1 MGHGDE
7 PFPAEVIDDLR
18 DDLRRAY
25 EERKAL
31 AEELSQA
38 QSRIA
43 FFEHSQAA
51 GQHPPLPPRPP
62 ARPLI
67 HLKLIEVMREVT
79 SVAKTGMNTQ
89 QNYPFRGIDGVMN
102 EVGPAMRK
110 VGVLAIPTVLQYKN
124 RDTLTTGDK
133 KTREV
138 VMEVRYDFYAEDG
151 SSVSAIV
158 WGESLDFSDK
168 GTAKA
173 LSVALR
179 QALLQTLMLP
189 TQEPTTDDNGHY
201 HTRAGTPTLS
211 GWTAKHGRELIDH
224 GSLDEV
230 IGFWPAV
237 VESSSIEA
245 PSGYAD
251 KSTWGEGIAERIGE
265 LVAAE
270 KSPEVLREMYGKLK
284 AADMIG
290 LWYVDAVRAQR
301 SMIGDLVVERGKQ
314 AIGERVKAFDHC
326 MQLITGADNHAA
338 LDNALVH
345 CMADRTDG
353 PLTQDQ
359 YNQLLAVANE
369 RRIKMPAGLPAGE
382 GAPDEFLAP
391 AEFLAPVEFLPAV
404 GGAWDVFVAACG
416 TDGMDVDQLD
426 ALLTGEGDTT
436 PAAEFGMPG
445 LLRVIDAIK
454 RCHQR
459 DHSIGATERAAL
471 LQEVREYAHAVGII
485 IPDANL

>member
-7 PFPAEVIDDLR
+7 PFPAEVIGDLR
-18 DDLRRAY
+18 DDLRRADQ
-25 EERKAL
+25 ERKQL
-31 AEELSQA
+31 AEELNQA
-38 QSRIA
+38 QNRIA
-43 FFEHSQAA
+43 FFEHSQDA
-51 GQHPPLPPRPP
+51 GPT
-62 ARPLI
+62 RPLI

-151 SSVSAIV
+151 SSVSAVV

-179 QALLQTLMLP
+179 QALLQALMLP

-211 GWTAKHGRELIDH
+211 GWTAAYGKRVLTEGTLT
-224 GSLDEV
+224 EV
-230 IGFWPAV
+230 IDFWPAI

-245 PSGYAD
+245 QHQAGSGWL
-251 KSTWGEGIAERIGE
+251 TWGELAAKRVADLVSAEQ
-265 LVAAE
+265 
-270 KSPEVLREMYGKLK
+270 SPETLRAWWGQLK

-290 LWYVDAVRAQR
+290 LFHVDASGRYQL
-301 SMIGDLVVERGKQ
+301 GDLVVDKGKQ
-314 AIGERVKAFDHC
+314 AKLNRDKAFDHC
-326 MQLITGADNHAA
+326 MALVLAAEDFTA
-338 LDNALVH
+338 LDAAMVH
-345 CMADRTDG
+345 IRADLDEG
-353 PLTQDQ
+353 PLSQAQHDQ
-359 YNQLLAVANE
+359 LNTVALE
-369 RRIKMPAGLPAGE
+369 RHNKIVATRIDGQNAEMVR
-382 GAPDEFLAP
+382 DE
-391 AEFLAPVEFLPAV
+391 AEPEPREFLPPV
-404 GGAWDVFVAACG
+404 GESWDAFVAACG
-416 TDGMDVDQLD
+416 TDSMDVDQLN

-436 PAAEFGMPG
+436 PATEFGMPG

-459 DHSIGATERAAL
+459 DHSIGNTERAAL
-471 LQEVREYAHAVGII
+471 LQEVREYAHTVGII